1 MPAGWHRGVAK
12 QRSPHCLARSDVPRG
27 GVLRFFN
34 FHPDRRPL
42 GVVGSVKARGGLGL
56 CGGAGAEGVGG
67 AVGEAGGGVECG
79 FWRGFFEGG
88 LAVGGSELGRRL
100 LVGGVSVEV
109 VAVAG
114 GAVVGCYFYGV
125 RGAVG
130 WGVVRRR
137 VTGRRWRTGFG
148 AGPGEACLFL
158 GWLVGG
164 NWGVWSFDGF
174 FWDVRGD

>member
-1 MPAGWHRGVAK
+1 MAK
-12 QRSPHCLARSDVPRG
+12 QRSPYSLTRRDVPRG

-34 FHPDRRPL
+34 FHSYRRPL
-42 GVVGSVKARGGLGL
+42 GVVGSVKARRGLGL

-67 AVGEAGGGVECG
+67 AVGEAGGGVEGG

-88 LAVGGSELGRRL
+88 PAVGGSELGRRL

-130 WGVVRRR
+130 WGVVRGGMVGGR
-137 VTGRRWRTGFG
+137 VTGWGWRAGFG

-164 NWGVWSFDGF
+164 NWGVRSFDGF
-174 FWDVRGD
+174 FWNVGGG